1 MFVMGPRK
9 KAAARIQRG
18 APDEPVLEHEKRGS
32 WERTDG
38 DIVRAVLH
46 ALRWDVLV
54 PHERIRATVSNG
66 VVTLEGTVDHLSQY
80 HDAARVRAL
89 PGVRAVNNLIAVE
102 PTRPRLVPLAVRS
115 AVELVLKRCAVDAAR
130 RVQIAVAAG
139 KVTLSGDVPSLRER
153 RAVERA
159 VGRMPGV
166 LKVDNLLGIQA
177 GLNSDPLAVRPALFP
192 GGGTEARTSVVGDA
206 SGE

>member
-1 MFVMGPRK
+1 MGPSK

-18 APDEPVLEHEKRGS
+18 ARAERSLEVEKPGS
-32 WERTDG
+32 CERKDG
-38 DIVRAVLH
+38 DIVMAVLH

-66 VVTLEGTVDHLSQY
+66 VVTLEGTVDCLSQY

-89 PGVRAVNNLIAVE
+89 PGVRAVNNLIVVE
-102 PTRPRLVPLAVRS
+102 PTLPRLVPLAVRS
-115 AVELVLKRCAVDAAR
+115 AVELALKRCTVDAAR

-139 KVTLSGDVPSLRER
+139 KVTLSGDVPSLPER
-153 RAVERA
+153 SAIEKAVR
-159 VGRMPGV
+159 RMPGV

-177 GLNSDPLAVRPALFP
+177 GYGSDPMAIRPAPFP
-192 GGGTEARTSVVGDA
+192 AGGTEARASVVGDA
-206 SGE
+206 TGE